1 MNTYAITLWDNT
13 ETEIAAT
20 PGKAKYQFFKHHEID
35 DSCEFGDFVKQ
46 VECHLVHKF
55 KIEDLFTPHIEE
67 FERMKKSRGIEFAY
81 LGMRVEM
88 NGKKGT
94 IVGYYGM
101 NLLICLD
108 GNWWGDNCHPWWKM
122 KYFDNDGNLI
132 KEFTE

>member
-20 PGKAKYQFFKHHEID
+20 PGKAKYQFFRGHEIGD
-35 DSCEFGDFVKQ
+35 MIEFGDFVKK
-46 VECHLVHKF
+46 VKCHLVHKF
-55 KIEDLFTPHIEE
+55 KVEDLFTPHIEE